1 VRDYE
6 YLIVASVTKF
16 RYIAPEQVPVQFG
29 GLFKE
34 DDPEFTTS
42 DSVTELTIKPSSKET
57 IEIPVT
63 EVSIGTF

>member
-1 VRDYE
+1 
-6 YLIVASVTKF
+6 
-16 RYIAPEQVPVQFG
+16 VQFG

-42 DSVTELTIKPSSKET
+42 DSVTELTIKASSKET

-63 EVSIGTF
+63 EVGIGHILNRCLPMNSFSA